1 MSRNMIEHGFYALS
15 VKENLVISHFF
26 GAWNV
31 ERTEKYADHVI
42 EVATMLKDKPWAR
55 IVDLSSWEG
64 GGIDVI
70 QPLLTLQQ
78 WAEKNNC
85 KHVIFINPPLLP
97 KYMLEKYGDP
107 YHEYKICESLEQ
119 AIKWVNS
126 KLMVS

>member
-1 MSRNMIEHGFYALS
+1 MLEHGFYALS

-31 ERTEKYADHVI
+31 ERTQKYADHVI
-42 EVATMLKDKPWAR
+42 EVATMIKAKPWAR

-64 GGIDVI
+64 GGIDVV

-85 KHVIFINPPLLP
+85 KHVIFVNPPLLP
-97 KYMLEKYGDP
+97 KFMLEKYGDP
-107 YHEYKICESLEQ
+107 YHGYKICESLEQ
-119 AIKWVNS
+119 AITWVKAELADS
-126 KLMVS
+126 